1 MSFSIRRRLSSIIAP
16 FTVAGSPTAATH
28 PANRTRHGGAVRG
41 QCAIPEDE
49 SQDDIESTSDDWDR
63 KSYDVSEAASRRSF
77 DLSGSE
83 ATSDS
88 ETQHAC
94 SDTSDV
100 STETESEDDAEM
112 DDKYDLMASHL
123 YQVAEGK
130 GWFRSSK
137 AWGNSTGIV
146 SIR

>member
-16 FTVAGSPTAATH
+16 FTVAGPSPVPTH
-28 PANRTRHGGAVRG
+28 AVNRTGRSRG
-41 QCAIPEDE
+41 VPH
-49 SQDDIESTSDDWDR
+49 SQDRRDDQEVNYEGTTDDWDR
-63 KSYDVSEAASRRSF
+63 KSYDLSETASRRSF
-77 DLSGSE
+77 DASGSDAYSDSDTQRPYSGSSDYSSGSE
-83 ATSDS
+83 S
-88 ETQHAC
+88 EGE
-94 SDTSDV
+94 V
-100 STETESEDDAEM
+100 EI

>member
-1 MSFSIRRRLSSIIAP
+1 MRVRR
-16 FTVAGSPTAATH
+16 G
-28 PANRTRHGGAVRG
+28 
-41 QCAIPEDE
+41 IPEDE
-49 SQDDIESTSDDWDR
+49 SQDDIKSISDDWDR
-63 KSYDVSEAASRRSF
+63 KSYDLSEVTSQRSF

-83 ATSDS
+83 ATSESDAQQSYSDS
-88 ETQHAC
+88 
-94 SDTSDV
+94 SDV
-100 STETESEDDAEM
+100 SSETESEDDPEI